1 MQQVSDIDLRLLQ
14 VFLTVIRCG
23 GFAAAQPMLNIGQ
36 PTISEHM
43 NRLETR
49 IGARLC
55 ERGRGGFRLTESGH
69 QVHQAA
75 LRLFNSIENFRHEIS
90 DLDNRLRGSLN
101 IGIIDNTI
109 TNAASP
115 LPAAIQR
122 FNQRAPDVQI
132 HIEIKP
138 PSELEQSVLHSQ
150 LHAAI
155 GPCSERT
162 SGLDYQPIFEEKQL
176 LYCGHKHRL
185 FSLDST
191 RIKDIKNAKVV
202 ARGYMHTADLK
213 VLGVDSSAAI
223 IDNVEAQAMLILTG
237 EYIGFLPT
245 HYAAQW
251 VAKKQL
257 RPLLPDKLTY
267 ATTMALIIK
276 SGGFRSPVLQAF
288 LDELVGRTC

>member
-43 NRLETR
+43 NRLESR

-55 ERGRGGFRLTESGH
+55 ERGRGGFRLTESGQ

-90 DLDNRLRGSLN
+90 DLDKRLRGNLN

-115 LPAAIQR
+115 LPGAIAR
-122 FNQRAPDVQI
+122 FNQRARDVRIQ
-132 HIEIKP
+132 IEIKP
-138 PSELEQSVLHSQ
+138 PNELEQGVLHSQ

-155 GPCSERT
+155 GPCLETS
-162 SGLDYQPIFEEKQL
+162 SGLDYQPIFDENQL
-176 LYCGHKHRL
+176 LYCGHKHPLYRQGVINI
-185 FSLDST
+185 D
-191 RIKDIKNAKVV
+191 DIRRAKIV
-202 ARGYMHTADLK
+202 ARGYMHAADLK
-213 VLGVDSSAAI
+213 ILGVKSSAAI

-237 EYIGFLPT
+237 EYIGFLPE
-245 HYAAQW
+245 HYAKQW
-251 VAKKQL
+251 VVKNEMHS
-257 RPLLPDKLTY
+257 LLPNKLNY
-267 ATTMALIIK
+267 ATSMALIIK

-288 LDELVGRTC
+288 LDELAG